1 MDYQKVGNFIKSL
14 RNEKGMTQK
23 ELAQN
28 LSISDKTVS
37 KWETGNGLPD
47 IENLQPLC
55 GLLGISINELLSGEK
70 LPENE
75 YTGKAEENMIMLL
88 KENKGNKKLGILF
101 AVLGVLMLLVGL
113 IMPYMLA
120 ETFPDKA
127 FLVGFIDVP
136 SLLMLVLAEGGLLL
150 LSGSIRKGTAVTFL
164 RKTVCLTGLMFT
176 LIQIVYVLGN
186 MSDIKALGP
195 NIAVCMIALL
205 YASIAYL
212 VLRVIEN
219 RQ

>member
-1 MDYQKVGNFIKSL
+1 
-14 RNEKGMTQK
+14 
-23 ELAQN
+23 
-28 LSISDKTVS
+28 
-37 KWETGNGLPD
+37 
-47 IENLQPLC
+47 
-55 GLLGISINELLSGEK
+55 
-70 LPENE
+70 
-75 YTGKAEENMIMLL
+75 MIMLL

-150 LSGSIRKGTAVTFL
+150 LSGSIRKRTAVTFL

-176 LIQIVYVLGN
+176 LIQIVYAIPRESFVLN
-186 MSDIKALGP
+186 
-195 NIAVCMIALL
+195 
-205 YASIAYL
+205 
-212 VLRVIEN
+212 
-219 RQ
+219 Q